1 MIYHHVVPRDLF
13 NEGNLLKCLGK
24 LTLYIQ
30 DGCLP
35 RLQLAESALASGFKI
50 EQNEATGGIFCRNYL
65 LVGHLYNDRLPVF
78 HERPLNSRDPW
89 PLFLYIEDQGFQVF
103 NDDGT
108 LTEEMEV
115 FK

>member
-1 MIYHHVVPRDLF
+1 MTYQRVVPRDLF

-30 DGCLP
+30 DGYLP
-35 RLQLAESALASGFKI
+35 RLRLAESALASGFKI

-65 LVGHLYNDRLPVF
+65 LVGHLYNDRLPVC
-78 HERPLNSRDPW
+78 HERPLNSREPW
-89 PLFLYIEDQGFQVF
+89 PLFLYVEDQEIQVF
-103 NDDGT
+103 NHDGT